1 MSRKTRVIL
10 AIAGMIAILM
20 SQLAVVYINPHWS
33 HSALLAGLVINAA
46 LAIWAIWRPRHTP

>member
-10 AIAGMIAILM
+10 AIAGMIAIFM

-33 HSALLAGLVINAA
+33 HSAWLAGLLINVA
-46 LAIWAIWRPRHTP
+46 LAIWAIGRPRRTP